1 MMKIEINEERQDTSR
16 VRLALRG
23 DVNIHTSPELRERLK
38 PLLNNSYKE
47 IHIDL
52 SDVHF
57 MDSAGIATLVEGLQ
71 WSRSTGGRFVLSG
84 LTANVRDVFALSKL
98 DTVFEIVDNPEAV

>member
-1 MMKIEINEERQDTSR
+1 MKIEISEQRQDASR
-16 VRLALRG
+16 VQLAVDG
-23 DVNIHTSPELRERLK
+23 EVNIHTSPELRERLK
-38 PLLNNSYKE
+38 PLLNAGHKE

-52 SDVHF
+52 SGVNF

-84 LTANVRDVFALSKL
+84 LTENVHDVFSLSKL
-98 DTVFEIVDNPEAV
+98 DTVFEIVDTPESA

>member
-1 MMKIEINEERQDTSR
+1 MKIEINEERQDASR

-38 PLLNNSYKE
+38 PLLNDSYKE

-52 SDVHF
+52 SGVHF

-84 LTANVRDVFALSKL
+84 LTENVRDVFALSKL
-98 DTVFEIVDNPEAV
+98 DTVFEIVDSPESA